1 MSSPQTSHFALRA
14 SGGAPAAH
22 GESCKTKPI
31 SGSPTGTGG
40 KNVRNK
46 AKLGRIGV
54 SGKWTVMVC
63 GATPPESGMC
73 KTNPIPGQPGG
84 WEHRI
89 VQNKPNFPRGR
100 VGRDLGDEGRT
111 CKTNPISPVG
121 RGPRGAKCA
130 KRTQFRRADR
140 PEPGGWLCKQTQLPA
155 MCRSGDLRSRE
166 PSVPNKAN
174 LSITDCGFRIADWR
188 HTSGGAANCAKRT
201 QFGAARPACGRR
213 SVQTKPIW
221 RTDRARRSQ
230 SGGRNVQNEP
240 NLPPDGQTGLRLEP
254 IVQNEPNSE
263 EAGRRGEYP
272 AVHYSIIPPF
282 QSDETI
288 SKLRGLRLPLP
299 PGAATHGRGLRGGV
313 GGDPGGLW
321 PRRSM
326 TIMASG
332 QGVQGPGGFHW

>member
-1 MSSPQTSHFALRA
+1 MSSPQTSHFTLRA

-121 RGPRGAKCA
+121 RGPGGQNAQNEPNFGERTGRSRGAGCA
-130 KRTQFRRADR
+130 NKPNCRRCADR
-140 PEPGGWLCKQTQLPA
+140 EICVPGSQ
-155 MCRSGDLRSRE
+155 
-166 PSVPNKAN
+166 
-174 LSITDCGFRIADWR
+174 
-188 HTSGGAANCAKRT
+188 
-201 QFGAARPACGRR
+201 AC
-213 SVQTKPIW
+213 QTKPI
-221 RTDRARRSQ
+221 SQ
-230 SGGRNVQNEP
+230 LRIADFGSRIGGI
-240 NLPPDGQTGLRLEP
+240 LPAGRP
-254 IVQNEPNSE
+254 IVQNEPNLGQLGQRAGGEVYKRSQFGGPIVQD
-263 EAGRRGEYP
+263 EANPEGEMCKTNPICPRTGRRGCGWSQSCKTNPIPRRLAAGGNTQQSTIPSFHHSSPTRPSASSEDCACRCHP
-272 AVHYSIIPPF
+272 A
-282 QSDETI
+282 
-288 SKLRGLRLPLP
+288 LP
-299 PGAATHGRGLRGGV
+299 PMVGAFVEGLEGILAGC
-313 GGDPGGLW
+313 
-321 PRRSM
+321 
-326 TIMASG
+326 
-332 QGVQGPGGFHW
+332 GPGGR